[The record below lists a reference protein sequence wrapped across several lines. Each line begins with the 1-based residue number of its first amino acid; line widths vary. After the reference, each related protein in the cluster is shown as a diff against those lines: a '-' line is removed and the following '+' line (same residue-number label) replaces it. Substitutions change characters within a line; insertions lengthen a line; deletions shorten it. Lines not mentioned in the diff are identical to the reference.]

1 MNIEWIISAFILGLG
16 GSLHCL
22 GMCGPLILMVPFK
35 NQGSTGSITNLTIY
49 FLSKAVMYGILGL
62 VIGTFGVALKWL
74 TGQYI
79 LSFVAGCFM
88 LGIILWPVLNQWLAW
103 PSSMHHKISAWFYRL
118 NSNPKGYYFIG
129 LGMLNALLPCMMIL
143 AAAGASVTLASPL
156 KGFFFMLI
164 FGLGTAPALIAAYL
178 SSTAFKPSFR
188 LSMQWTSKLIA
199 ILLGVVLILRGLNL
213 ELPHSHHPVINQVSK
228 IITCKVPLE

>member
-1 MNIEWIISAFILGLG
+1 MMSIEWTISAFILGLG

-22 GMCGPLILMVPFK
+22 GMCGPLVLMVPFK
-35 NQGSTGSITNLTIY
+35 SQTRSGSIANMAFY
-49 FLSKAVMYGILGL
+49 FISKALMYGVLGML
-62 VIGTFGVALKWL
+62 IGMFGVGVKWL

-88 LGIILWPVLNQWLAW
+88 LGIVLWPVLNHWLAW
-103 PSSMHHKISAWFYRL
+103 PSAMHQKISKWFYRL
-118 NSNPKGYYFIG
+118 SSTPKWYYFIG

-143 AAAGASVTLASPL
+143 AAAGASIALADPV
-156 KGFFFMLI
+156 KGFVFMLI
-164 FGLGTAPALIAAYL
+164 FGLGTAPALIVASL
-178 SSTAFKPSFR
+178 SRTAFRPDFR
-188 LSMQWTSKLIA
+188 LGMQWTSKLIA

-228 IITCKVPLE
+228 IITCKVPE